1 MKADRFFSVH
11 YDIRH
16 NPKIDLLRDLEGG
29 MVAFGR
35 WMALL
40 SILYDVDG
48 LYDIN
53 PKAKK
58 RYLIKELELRDEDDL
73 NGFLKSCAECDLLA
87 PDLLDMGHVVSP
99 GVCEQLDYYKQKS
112 EIGKRA
118 AESRW
123 NNDGKKRKTR

>member
-53 PKAKK
+53 SKAKK
-58 RYLIKELELRDEDDL
+58 RYLAKELELRNEDDL
-73 NGFLKSCAECDLLA
+73 DGFLHSCAECDLLS
-87 PDLLDMGHVVSP
+87 PELLDMGHVVSP
-99 GVCEQLDYYKQKS
+99 GVSEQLEYYKQKS

-123 NNDGKKRKTR
+123 SNDGKKQKRR